1 MIRGSMAGRR
11 LRAATVA
18 VSLVVFGSACSGISP
33 TSGLYINDTAYQQT
47 WLPFLQTG
55 KTTKS
60 EVESALGAPHHEFE
74 SGRIW
79 AYGLVGSWVIYD
91 NPEYS
96 LILVFDSNSL
106 LQKHSLVR
114 VRHKQMSG

>member
-1 MIRGSMAGRR
+1 MTRGSLVGRS
-11 LRAATVA
+11 LREATVV
-18 VSLVVFGSACSGISP
+18 VSLVFLGSACSGISP
-33 TSGLYINDTAYQQT
+33 ESRLYINDTAYQQM

-60 EVESALGAPHHEFE
+60 EVESALGTPHHEFE
-74 SGRIW
+74 SGKIW
-79 AYGLVGSWVIYD
+79 GYGLVGSWVVYD

-96 LILVFDSNSL
+96 LILVFDTNSL

-114 VRHKQMSG
+114 IRHKQMSG